1 MSKAVNE
8 SLEEI
13 TSKVTKY
20 AGKAVVPAEIYHGVT
35 LFIDDDSIIYGYKD
49 GVVDKIGMRY
59 ITSGNRL
66 HHLYNKID
74 TCSSSNHIISFPDL
88 RNSNLPFTTKCSS
101 KDKMFVKDIKEEYYK
116 GIKILHYVPS
126 DSYTIAFNSVS
137 SRFVPKLDV
146 NPIYNGKE
154 AIKNYID
161 QFIKENVSQNIS
173 HNNRNLDR
181 NSLKALVSEI
191 VTGSRIEVS
200 EGSGMVSPIS
210 ICIKYATEPYYL
222 AHTKYY
228 IGFTTQYGIKDNKA
242 VYYLVPDK
250 VDIHETAYILNP
262 EEIQKIIEAISYST
276 YTFDNNDNTH
286 YDHNLHEDTI

>member
-49 GVVDKIGMRY
+49 RIVDKICNDWNEG
-59 ITSGNRL
+59 GNRL

-88 RNSNLPFTTKCSS
+88 RNSNLPFTTKCSP

-126 DSYTIAFNSVS
+126 DTYTIAFNSVM
-137 SRFVPKLDV
+137 PKLDV

-154 AIKNYID
+154 TIKNYID
-161 QFIKENVSQNIS
+161 QFIKDNVSQNIS
-173 HNNRNLDR
+173 HNNHNLDR

-200 EGSGMVSPIS
+200 EGSGMISPVSIY
-210 ICIKYATEPYYL
+210 IKYTTEPDYL

-228 IGFTTQYGIKDNKA
+228 IGFTTQYGIEDDKA